1 MSMHR
6 VVALAATAVL
16 CACGGSGDGGSS
28 NEPVNAL
35 TGVFVDARVAGL
47 EVEGPSGRSQTDA
60 LGRFD
65 YAADD
70 TLQFLIGD
78 ILLGATTGAAIVTP
92 IQLVPGAT
100 GEDLFADPPAVL
112 NIVRLMLTLD
122 GDFDAANG
130 LQITAQARAA
140 GQARAL
146 NFAQSHAAF
155 AADADVLA
163 FIDAATGSN
172 RKAART
178 LVSAEDAAAH
188 FEATLTDLDDGQ
200 ANMPPVVTVASPRQ
214 IDEGGSAR
222 LSAQISDADGSIAA
236 IAWQQIGGPDVALGS
251 AQTARP
257 SLTAPQVNADT
268 SLRFRVT
275 ATDNQGARSSAEL
288 EVVIRDLP
296 GNPPVNTPPVADAG
310 SDQIVSEGQTVRLD
324 APTPTA
330 CWRPTVG
337 ESPAAWI

>member
-100 GEDLFADPPAVL
+100 GEDLFA
-112 NIVRLMLTLD
+112 
-122 GDFDAANG
+122 
-130 LQITAQARAA
+130 
-140 GQARAL
+140 
-146 NFAQSHAAF
+146 
-155 AADADVLA
+155 
-163 FIDAATGSN
+163 
-172 RKAART
+172 
-178 LVSAEDAAAH
+178 
-188 FEATLTDLDDGQ
+188 
-200 ANMPPVVTVASPRQ
+200 
-214 IDEGGSAR
+214 
-222 LSAQISDADGSIAA
+222 
-236 IAWQQIGGPDVALGS
+236 
-251 AQTARP
+251 
-257 SLTAPQVNADT
+257 
-268 SLRFRVT
+268 
-275 ATDNQGARSSAEL
+275 
-288 EVVIRDLP
+288 
-296 GNPPVNTPPVADAG
+296 
-310 SDQIVSEGQTVRLD
+310 
-324 APTPTA
+324 
-330 CWRPTVG
+330 
-337 ESPAAWI
+337 